1 MTTYSIKIDY
11 TTGNS
16 LHSERTTEEVG
27 MNWQNIDQAKK
38 ALRYIQE
45 HYQAYKKNNQCNSS
59 AWYRKNEPF
68 EVSEIEGKPW
78 YHGPLEAH
86 SFADAWQHQVVV
98 EKDDGEKFSIS
109 TFWTGYFETLHM
121 AEVCIAAS
129 ETESNDM
136 RIFF

>member
-1 MTTYSIKIDY
+1 MTTYSINIHY

-38 ALRYIQE
+38 ALSYIAE
-45 HYQAYKKNNQCNSS
+45 HYKAFKDSDGS
-59 AWYRKNEPF
+59 GWYRRPNEF
-68 EVSEIEGKPW
+68 DMDAVREKPW
-78 YHGPLEAH
+78 YHGPIDN
-86 SFADAWQHQVVV
+86 SFPDAWLSNVVV
-98 EKDDGEKFSIS
+98 EKDDGSKFAIDV
-109 TFWTGYFETLHM
+109 FWIGHFETLHM